1 MRKYLILS
9 ALASLGV
16 FLQAGSANDQY
27 ECSYKYKVGDN
38 NWVHSTDSAT
48 TRSLAKDSIG
58 TFLDNKEAEAN
69 RAGQSFES
77 AQLFCRDVLGD

>member
-16 FLQAGSANDQY
+16 FLQAGSANDHYQ
-27 ECSYKYKVGDN
+27 CTFKYKVGDN
-38 NWVHSTDSAT
+38 NWVQDSGSGT
-48 TRSLAKDSIG
+48 TRSLAKGSIDS
-58 TFLDNKEAEAN
+58 FLENKEAEAN
-69 RAGQSFES
+69 RSGQDFQS

>member
-27 ECSYKYKVGDN
+27 ECDYKYKVGN
-38 NWVHSTDSAT
+38 GNWIHETNSGT
-48 TRSLAKDSIG
+48 TRSLAKDSVA

-69 RAGQSFES
+69 RAGKNFES
-77 AQLFCRDVLGD
+77 AQLFCRDTLGD

>member
-27 ECSYKYKVGDN
+27 ECSYKYKVGN
-38 NWVHSTDSAT
+38 NDWVQDTNSAT
-48 TRSLAKDSIG
+48 TRSLAKNSIG
-58 TFLDNKEAEAN
+58 NFLDNKEAEAN
-69 RAGQSFES
+69 RSGKSFDS
-77 AQLFCRDVLGD
+77 AQLFCRESLGD

>member
-9 ALASLGV
+9 ALASLGI

-27 ECSYKYKVGDN
+27 ECSYKYKVGN
-38 NWVHSTDSAT
+38 NDWVNETDSGT
-48 TRSLAKDSIG
+48 TRSLARDSVA

-69 RAGQSFES
+69 RSGKDFQS
-77 AQLFCRDVLGD
+77 AQLFCRDSLGD